1 MTEERFEEI
10 LIKNNQFLIQE
21 MDKRIDKKIE
31 EKLKKNNQYLIQQMN
46 ERMDKKFEEFE
57 QRMNQKFEDY
67 EQGISK
73 KLEEADRKLN
83 GKLAIFE
90 KEYGEKISAIFD
102 KIQLIDDIKKNTDY
116 ENQKYFER
124 IENHD
129 DLLYSHEL
137 RISELEDKV
146 SSI

>member
-10 LIKNNQFLIQE
+10 LKRNNQFLIQE
-21 MDKRIDKKIE
+21 MDKRIDNKIE

-46 ERMDKKFEEFE
+46 ERMDKKFEDFE
-57 QRMNQKFEDY
+57 QKMN
-67 EQGISK
+67 K
-73 KLEEADRKLN
+73 KLEETDRKLN

-116 ENQKYFER
+116 ENKKYFER